1 MDLGLYIGCGTD
13 LEILSKLPE
22 IGRCIFI
29 DSMPL
34 TGYGDLYHNKRD
46 DINDIS
52 KTYMVQFHESA
63 RKAGFRKINLDG
75 TYPHVYRN
83 YNSCQEIYHYFN
95 LSFPIYSIKTNYAG
109 NKDEITKLI
118 HQLKRVNYL
127 IVIGYSPN
135 YRIFKYIY
143 NQVCFVG
150 DYTTVYKDNLD
161 DLLSYEY
168 DKITNILQKNQMNLR
183 DKINSYIYFDKNDNK
198 CSFTSYDDFI
208 NKTIE

>member
-13 LEILSKLPE
+13 VEILSKLPE

-34 TGYGDLYHNKRD
+34 TEYGDLYHNKHTG
-46 DINDIS
+46 ITDIS
-52 KTYMVQFHESA
+52 KTYMVQFQESA
-63 RKAGFRKINLDG
+63 RKAGFIKINLDG

-83 YNSCQEIYHYFN
+83 YNSLQEIYHYFN

-118 HQLKRVNYL
+118 QQLKSVKYL
-127 IVIGYSPN
+127 IVVGYSPN
-135 YRIFKYIY
+135 YSIFKYFS
-143 NQVCFVG
+143 NQVCFIG
-150 DYTTVYKDNLD
+150 DYSTIYKDNLD
-161 DLLSYEY
+161 NLLSYEY
-168 DKITNILQKNQMNLR
+168 DKVTNILQKNQINLR
-183 DKINSYIYFDKNDNK
+183 NKISSYIYFDKNGNK
-198 CSFTSYDDFI
+198 CLFSSYDAFI